1 MLTEV
6 LRKLLD
12 ERGISIAEVA
22 RRTGVP
28 KSNIHAWLQGASP
41 SVGQLDRVA
50 RYFGVS
56 MEYLAFGREA
66 QDLFSKFF
74 DQFEVHRGEYEI
86 SVRKIGKKKF

>member
-12 ERGISIAEVA
+12 ERGISIAEIA

-41 SVGQLDRVA
+41 SVDQLDRVA
-50 RYFGVS
+50 QYFGVS
-56 MEYLAFGREA
+56 MEYLAFGEKPRIHF
-66 QDLFSKFF
+66 QSFL
-74 DQFEVHRGEYEI
+74 I
-86 SVRKIGKKKF
+86 SSRFIEESMRFPSGK